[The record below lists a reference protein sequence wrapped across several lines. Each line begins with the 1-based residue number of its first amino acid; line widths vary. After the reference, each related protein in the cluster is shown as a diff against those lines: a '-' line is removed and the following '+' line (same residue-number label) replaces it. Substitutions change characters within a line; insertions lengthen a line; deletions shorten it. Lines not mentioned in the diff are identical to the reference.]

1 MDVSEYYLLDPVVQT
16 VSNRFFIQSQINMR
30 DFAYDIFE
38 FEEETKETFFE
49 ISHMTDTA
57 KRTRVDTPLE
67 DQDLFV
73 LFLRADNMSKLY
85 KREDYQLLDYLGDL
99 GGILDFVIVFCYG
112 LSHVFVQRLF

>member
-57 KRTRVDTPLE
+57 KRTRLDTPLE

-85 KREDYQLLDYLGDL
+85 KREDYLLLDYLGDL
-99 GGILDFVIVFCYG
+99 GGILDFVIVFCYA